1 MYRKNRK
8 LVLLIVIGLDFA
20 GACSAQLKLSLND
33 AIEQALQSRAS
44 LKAESE
50 RVLEARGLR
59 RQASLRPNPE
69 FLFQNENL
77 RPGQTYTRDVDTVA
91 YVIQQLD
98 IMGKR
103 ASRISVAEGGIDRA
117 QAEYDLERVRLIDAV
132 KLAYWTARGAQ
143 ETREVTRAQVASFQK
158 TLDYHAARLSAG
170 AIAEQDF
177 LRVRLESEHLKITA
191 NLAAIEANRA
201 VMALLKSM
209 GRPVSSGV
217 VLTEQLEAPKAF
229 QETPI
234 DAVMT
239 QRREIKLA
247 RAELAEAESKARLA
261 AVSAR
266 SDLSVFAGY
275 KRTELPDTTYGVN
288 TVIAG
293 FQVTLPV
300 TNKNQGNREAA
311 EAEVRRRKQLLAAA
325 ETDVRAEYDSALQ
338 DYRMRRDEAITTL
351 EPLRQEAINV
361 EQIATAAYAEGGTEL
376 LRLIDAERAR
386 IDAELAW
393 ARGMTEFR
401 QSIIRLESAE
411 GVGELG
417 VIGIGVSQQ

>member
-1 MYRKNRK
+1 MA
-8 LVLLIVIGLDFA
+8 IGFDFA
-20 GACSAQLKLSLND
+20 GACSAQSKLSLDD
-33 AIEQALQSRAS
+33 AIKQALEARAS
-44 LKAESE
+44 LKAENE

-91 YVIQQLD
+91 YISQSLD
-98 IMGKR
+98 FMGKR
-103 ASRISVAEGGIDRA
+103 ASRTSVAEEGIDRA
-117 QAEYDLERVRLIDAV
+117 QAGYDLERARLIDVV

-143 ETREVTRAQVASFQK
+143 ETREVTRAQVAGFQK
-158 TLDYHAARLSAG
+158 TVDYHAARLSAG

-177 LRVRLESEHLKITA
+177 LRVRLESEHLKIAA

-209 GRPVSSGV
+209 GRPVSGAV
-217 VLTEQLEAPKAF
+217 ILTEPLEAPGAF
-229 QETPI
+229 HEMAL
-234 DAVMT
+234 DAVMA

-247 RAELAEAESKARLA
+247 RAELVEAEAKERLA
-261 AVSAR
+261 IVSAR
-266 SDLSVFAGY
+266 PDLTAFAGY
-275 KRTELPDTTYGVN
+275 KRTQLPDTTYGVN
-288 TVIAG
+288 TIIAG
-293 FQVTLPV
+293 FQVTLPFA
-300 TNKNQGNREAA
+300 NRNQGNREAG
-311 EAEVRRRKQLLAAA
+311 EAEVRRRQQLLAAA
-325 ETDVRAEYDSALQ
+325 ETDVRAEYESALQ

-351 EPLRQEAINV
+351 EPLRQEAMNI

-376 LRLIDAERAR
+376 LRLLDAERAR

-401 QSIIRLESAE
+401 QSMVRLESAE
-411 GVGELG
+411 GV
-417 VIGIGVSQQ
+417 SQ

>member
-8 LVLLIVIGLDFA
+8 LVLLIAIGLDFA

-98 IMGKR
+98 IIGKR
-103 ASRISVAEGGIDRA
+103 AGRISVAEEGIDRA
-117 QAEYDLERVRLIDAV
+117 QAEYDLARVRLIDAV

-143 ETREVTRAQVASFQK
+143 ETRDVTRAQVANFQK

-177 LRVRLESEHLKITA
+177 LRVRLESEQLKISA

-201 VMALLKSM
+201 VMALLKEM

-217 VLTEQLEAPKAF
+217 VLTEQLEAPAAF

-234 DAVMT
+234 DTAMT
-239 QRREIKLA
+239 QRREVKLA

-275 KRTELPDTTYGVN
+275 KRTQLPDTTYGVN

-293 FQVTLPV
+293 FQVTLPFD
-300 TNKNQGNREAA
+300 Q
-311 EAEVRRRKQLLAAA
+311 
-325 ETDVRAEYDSALQ
+325 
-338 DYRMRRDEAITTL
+338 
-351 EPLRQEAINV
+351 QESG
-361 EQIATAAYAEGGTEL
+361 QS
-376 LRLIDAERAR
+376 RS
-386 IDAELAW
+386 
-393 ARGMTEFR
+393 RG
-401 QSIIRLESAE
+401 S
-411 GVGELG
+411 
-417 VIGIGVSQQ
+417 